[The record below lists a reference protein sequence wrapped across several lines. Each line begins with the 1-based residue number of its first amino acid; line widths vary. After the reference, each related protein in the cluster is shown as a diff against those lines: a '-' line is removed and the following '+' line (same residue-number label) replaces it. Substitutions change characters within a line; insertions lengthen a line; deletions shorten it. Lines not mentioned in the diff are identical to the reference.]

1 MENLFLE
8 LSGPSC
14 VDPINITVL
23 CLYTDGLVSLYSLES
38 CVYKL
43 DKMNKKSVF
52 VMNRLSE
59 IQRLCEIHPV
69 KFMFISGT
77 QNHSDYIT
85 RCVSYKVLIETN
97 YLCGLS
103 ETVPLEQNVQDL
115 MCVVILIPNPN
126 ITCLSIQISQFEIIL
141 TADEIK
147 TK

>member
-115 MCVVILIPNPN
+115 MCVVIPNPN
-126 ITCLSIQISQFEIIL
+126 ITCLFDTNLAI
-141 TADEIK
+141 
-147 TK
+147 